1 MLMDI
6 AARLRA
12 QHFQVGDIICR
23 KGDMGEEMFI
33 VYKGSVD
40 VHVKEDKILNFKDN
54 AILGRNALDK
64 NVPRSATI
72 QVVEPTALLMLHR
85 YDY

>member
-1 MLMDI
+1 
-6 AARLRA
+6 
-12 QHFQVGDIICR
+12 
-23 KGDMGEEMFI
+23 MFI
-33 VYKGSVD
+33 VYKGSVN

-54 AILGRNALDK
+54 AILGRNALDQ

-72 QVVEPTALLMLHR
+72 EVVEPSALLMLHR

>member
-1 MLMDI
+1 
-6 AARLRA
+6 
-12 QHFQVGDIICR
+12 
-23 KGDMGEEMFI
+23 MFI

-40 VHVKEDKILNFKDN
+40 VHLSEDKVLNFKDN

-64 NVPRSATI
+64 NVPRSATLQAI
-72 QVVEPTALLMLHR
+72 EPTALLLLHR